1 MRTVGT
7 LTTLVAALLVAGA
20 VVVGVRSI
28 PDVKRYLG
36 MRRM

>member
-1 MRTVGT
+1 V
-7 LTTLVAALLVAGA
+7 LATTLMSALVAGA

-28 PDVKRYLG
+28 PDVKRYLQ

>member
-1 MRTVGT
+1 V
-7 LTTLVAALLVAGA
+7 LATTLMSALVAGA

-28 PDVKRYLG
+28 PDVKRYLE